1 MNNCPEVGPPYF
13 VDMSAMLVRF
23 RTHPII
29 STDIE
34 KAFLHVRLS
43 EADREMTR
51 FLCDCLEVGLPYFA
65 DMGAILVRFRTHPIG
80 IPTNIEKAFLHVRL
94 SEADRDMTRF
104 LWLSDPTDPESDF
117 KTYRFR
123 SVLFGSASSPF
134 MLNAVLQT
142 HLDNHKTPVTQDMKE
157 NLYVDNVITG

>member
-1 MNNCPEVGPPYF
+1 
-13 VDMSAMLVRF
+13 
-23 RTHPII
+23 
-29 STDIE
+29 
-34 KAFLHVRLS
+34 
-43 EADREMTR
+43 
-51 FLCDCLEVGLPYFA
+51 
-65 DMGAILVRFRTHPIG
+65 MGATLVRFRTHPIG
-80 IPTNIEKAFLHVRL
+80 ISTDIEKAFLHVRL

-117 KTYRFR
+117 MTYRFR

-157 NLYVDNVITG
+157 NLYVDNVITGCNTDAEALRYYQESRSVMAEAKLNLRSWASNSPPSSKPGCNRRSS